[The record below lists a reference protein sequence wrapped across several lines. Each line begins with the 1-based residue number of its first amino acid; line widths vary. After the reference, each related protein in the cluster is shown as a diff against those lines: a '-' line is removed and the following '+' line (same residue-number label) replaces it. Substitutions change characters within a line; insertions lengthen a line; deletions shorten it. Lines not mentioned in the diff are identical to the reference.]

1 MVASKLQLPPE
12 HTKLSYRP
20 QDSNELMLLSE
31 ANINAAWDQVRD
43 CCLTLWCE
51 NTVGDQGFP
60 DEPKDGGKSDV
71 SKQTTELQIKEG
83 SQVVALFSYE
93 ATQPEDLEF
102 TEGDVIL
109 VLSMVNEEWL
119 EGECNGKV
127 GIFPRAFVEEHRTT
141 DLESTARGI

>member
-1 MVASKLQLPPE
+1 SCVSISLTAAFSDIQYSLVGKFRNRN
-12 HTKLSYRP
+12 RP
-20 QDSNELMLLSE
+20 LLF
-31 ANINAAWDQVRD
+31 Q
-43 CCLTLWCE
+43 
-51 NTVGDQGFP
+51 GDQGFP
-60 DEPKDGGKSDV
+60 DEPKNGGKSDV